1 MSDPRSLLAVIG
13 LVVAMLAV
21 SWVVRRSTSTTLD
34 FYLARRQV
42 GPLLNACAI
51 CGDYFSAAS
60 FLGVAGAVYVAGA
73 DGIWFATGFTAGFV
87 VILFF
92 LAAPFR
98 RAGQFSIPDFLA
110 ARFASP
116 SVRLTSVGIV
126 QMIVLLYLVP
136 QLAGAGLIWEVF
148 VGRGLGT
155 LSPYTTGIVLCTIAI
170 VLQAVVGGM
179 KGTTWNQALQF
190 GLKFFT
196 VALLGYIVIA
206 AGFSYPGA
214 VEDASRRPL
223 TVPTEVER
231 VELIGS
237 GGRSTALLE
246 SARSSMTL
254 EGYETV
260 RRELAAGRGSV
271 DVLLPADN
279 RLHPERSLRFMEP
292 GFRYSAVEQI
302 ALIVTLLLGTAG
314 LPHITHR
321 YFTSSSGR
329 AARASTVWVL
339 GLATCFYFLAVLL
352 GVAAR
357 SELPRYL
364 PAGLTNSDFVDGV
377 VRVPEKALLFLAGEA
392 GGESILA
399 LVSAAAF
406 AAVFSTVAGLLIA
419 AATSW
424 GHDVYEEYINPE
436 ASEARRVR
444 FARIAV
450 SLTAGLAAVIGI
462 GISVIGD
469 AGAPGVALMVTWAF
483 AVAGSALTP
492 VFLAIVWW
500 RRTTAGGVLAGMAT
514 GALLSMGAIA
524 LALLSER
531 FEWAGWWGLGHFPS
545 LLAAPL
551 AGLSVVVVSLR
562 TTMPSTAGS
571 WWVRLHGTAPERR
584 QALLVRLAAR
594 GGDAR

>member
-1 MSDPRSLLAVIG
+1 MSDPRSLLTVLG
-13 LVVAMLAV
+13 LVVAMLGV
-21 SWVVRRSTSTTLD
+21 SWAVRRSTFTTLD

-42 GPLLNACAI
+42 GPFFNACAI

-60 FLGVAGAVYVAGA
+60 FLGVAGAVYASGA
-73 DGIWFATGFTAGFV
+73 DGIWFATGFAAGFV

-110 ARFASP
+110 TRFASSP
-116 SVRLTSVGIV
+116 VRLTAVGIV
-126 QMIVLLYLVP
+126 QVIVLLYLVP
-136 QLAGAGLIWEVF
+136 QLAGAGLIWDVF
-148 VGRGLGT
+148 VGRGLGS
-155 LSPYTTGIVLCTIAI
+155 LSPYATGIVLCATAI

-196 VALLGYIVIA
+196 VVVLGLVVIA
-206 AGFSYPGA
+206 AGFSYPSA
-214 VEDASRRPL
+214 VKEASRRPL
-223 TVPTEVER
+223 TVTAQIERGRLVGENGQPTR
-231 VELIGS
+231 
-237 GGRSTALLE
+237 LLE
-246 SARSSMTL
+246 RARSAMSP
-254 EGYETV
+254 EGFDTM
-260 RRELAAGRGSV
+260 RSELSAGAARV
-271 DVLLPADN
+271 DVLLPAAN
-279 RLHPERSLRFMEP
+279 RLHPSRSLRFMEP
-292 GFRYSAVEQI
+292 GFRYSGVEQI

-329 AARASTVWVL
+329 AARSSTVWVL
-339 GLATCFYFLAVLL
+339 GLAGAFYFFAVLL

-357 SELPRYL
+357 SELPRYM
-364 PAGLTNSDFVDGV
+364 PAGITNADFVDGV

-392 GGESILA
+392 GGEPLLA

-424 GHDVYEEYINPE
+424 GRDVYEEYINPE

-450 SLTAGLAAVIGI
+450 TVTAVVAAILSL
-462 GISVIGD
+462 GISVIGG
-469 AGAPGVALMVTWAF
+469 ANAPGVALMVTWAF

-492 VFLAIVWW
+492 AFLLVVWW
-500 RRTTAGGVLAGMAT
+500 RRTTAAGVLAGMVVGT
-514 GALLSMGAIA
+514 ALSVAAIA
-524 LALLSER
+524 LAFTSQH
-531 FEWAGWWGLGHFPS
+531 FGWSQWMRLGHFPS
-545 LLAAPL
+545 LVAAPIAAL
-551 AGLSVVVVSLR
+551 GVVTVSLR
-562 TTMPSTAGS
+562 TTVPEGAAA
-571 WWVRLHGTAPERR
+571 WWVRIHGTAPERR
-584 QALLVRLAAR
+584 QALLIRLAAR
-594 GGDAR
+594 GSEGP

>member
-1 MSDPRSLLAVIG
+1 MSDPSSLLATLG
-13 LVVAMLAV
+13 LIAAMLGV
-21 SWVVRRSTSTTLD
+21 SWALRRSTFTTLD

-42 GPLLNACAI
+42 GPFLNACAI

-60 FLGVAGAVYVAGA
+60 FLGVAGAVYAAGA
-73 DGIWFATGFTAGFV
+73 DGIWFATGFTAGFI

-110 ARFASP
+110 TRFDSTR
-116 SVRLTSVGIV
+116 VRLTAVCIV
-126 QMIVLLYLVP
+126 QLIVLLYLVP

-155 LSPYTTGIVLCTIAI
+155 LSPYTTGIVLSTAAI

-190 GLKFFT
+190 GLKLFT
-196 VALLGYIVIA
+196 VIVLGLVVIA
-206 AGFSYPGA
+206 AGFSYPSA
-214 VEDASRRPL
+214 VEDASRGPL
-223 TVPTEVER
+223 TFSASVARSRLMSPE
-231 VELIGS
+231 
-237 GGRSTALLE
+237 GGPTALLE
-246 SARSSMTL
+246 RAQSVMSPQGYGTVLKELESGSAR
-254 EGYETV
+254 
-260 RRELAAGRGSV
+260 V
-271 DVLLPADN
+271 DVLLPASN
-279 RLHPERSLRFMEP
+279 RMHPERDLRFMEP
-292 GFRYSAVEQI
+292 GFRFTFLEQI

-339 GLATCFYFLAVLL
+339 GLAAVFYFFAVLL

-357 SELPRYL
+357 SELAGYL
-364 PAGLTNSDFVDGV
+364 PAGLTNSDFIDGV
-377 VRVPEKALLFLAGEA
+377 VRVPEKALLFLAAET
-392 GGESILA
+392 GGEPLLT

-424 GHDVYEEYINPE
+424 GRDVYEQFINPE

-450 SLTAGLAAVIGI
+450 SLTAIVAASLSIGV
-462 GISVIGD
+462 SVMGGED
-469 AGAPGVALMVTWAF
+469 APGVALMVTWAF
-483 AVAGSALTP
+483 AVAGSSLTP
-492 VFLAIVWW
+492 VFLLSVWW
-500 RRTTAGGVLAGMAT
+500 RRTTAGGVLAGMT
-514 GALLSMGAIA
+514 IGAVLSAGAIS
-524 LALLSER
+524 LAVAAQQ
-531 FEWAGWWGLGHFPS
+531 FGWAEWMQLGHFPS
-545 LLAAPL
+545 LVAAPL
-551 AGLSVVVVSLR
+551 AAAGAVILSLR
-562 TTMPSTAGS
+562 DVVPATAPS
-571 WWVRLHGTAPERR
+571 WRLRIHGTATERR
-584 QALLVRLAAR
+584 QALLIRLAAR
-594 GGDAR
+594 EEKIG